1 MGTPNLIP
9 IPNPDDK
16 RGIVR
21 ALAKLASLRLN
32 ADSTPTFAEL
42 TLTELT
48 KSRLVATDS
57 DKTLV
62 SSDLINWVAGTADEI
77 EITDDGDGTI
87 TIGIVDP
94 LIVSKGGTGTASLT
108 DHSLL
113 VGSGTDAITALGEAT
128 DGQLP
133 IGSTGNDPVLA
144 TLTGTSNQINISNGP
159 GSITLS
165 TPQDIHT
172 GASPTFV
179 DITLTAFDSSETIGH
194 VLTDTINPGILD
206 TITVSDDGGRDI
218 SWTAGEIYTP
228 DGDIISTVSG
238 SSTCTDNAV
247 NYLVW
252 SSGTSL
258 TLQTSPPSDGEIGI
272 AEIAVAAGDIWEIDE
287 VPILNRLLYD
297 IQREL
302 VRTFPIIV
310 ETGLVVSEDT
320 DATNA
325 FDVVSSAGAYH
336 RDINNRHVVPQIYSR
351 TTPMRRWYHSGG
363 VWTNDTN
370 AEIDNT
376 QYDNGT
382 NLVSLSPGK
391 WTKSLFL
398 VSEDEIHWIY
408 PQEEFNNL
416 NAALVGDL
424 PTLPGGL
431 EAFPRTTALIMKEGE
446 TSFPPAGSDRW
457 IDVRPLFS
465 PAEIVSSLIT
475 QHSSLGGLTEDDHP
489 QYLLVDG
496 TRAMS
501 GDLDLGGNDLLNP
514 GVGHDSFTDFVVNE
528 HIDHS
533 TVSISA
539 GGILSGG
546 GDITASRT
554 ISLAQADID
563 HNSITNTHNLTT
575 DIDHDQLTNYVAG
588 EHFLQTDIT
597 NVSTALSTGLL
608 KVTTG
613 TGALS
618 VITDNS
624 GNWDAAYTH
633 SQQTSGNPHNVTPAD
648 LSLVIGADVQAWS
661 ATLDDLSGTSAAAA
675 QLDSLTD
682 NSIVNSLHRHSE
694 LVASDGS
701 VDPALSVASNGY
713 VGIGTASPDRLLKL
727 ERDGHVGFVMECTGT
742 SQHAEVILES
752 KSPTGTSH
760 WWTFGVP
767 YGRNSFVI
775 SKTGAELG
783 KEFVFSADGNLGI
796 GVSSPSRRLSVHKPG
811 HCGFE
816 LICEANSSHAEVIL
830 ESKSAAG
837 ASHWWT
843 FGVPYGGH
851 RFIISSSGVELG
863 NHLAVLSGGNV
874 GIGLTDPEAKL
885 AVAGT
890 LKLQERS
897 SAVSDTAGWGQL
909 WVKNTSP
916 CQLWF
921 TDDTGVDH
929 QIAFV

>member
-1 MGTPNLIP
+1 
-9 IPNPDDK
+9 
-16 RGIVR
+16 
-21 ALAKLASLRLN
+21 
-32 ADSTPTFAEL
+32 
-42 TLTELT
+42 
-48 KSRLVATDS
+48 
-57 DKTLV
+57 
-62 SSDLINWVAGTADEI
+62 
-77 EITDDGDGTI
+77 
-87 TIGIVDP
+87 
-94 LIVSKGGTGTASLT
+94 VSKGGTGATSLT

-206 TITVSDDGGRDI
+206 AITVSDDGGRDI

-228 DGDIISTVSG
+228 NGDIISTVSG
-238 SSTCTDNAV
+238 SSTCTDNAI

-287 VPILNRLLYD
+287 ISILSRLLYD

-351 TTPMRRWYHSGG
+351 TTPMRRWYRSGG

-465 PAEIVSSLIT
+465 PAEIVSALIT

-514 GVGHDSFTDFVVNE
+514 GVGHDSFTDFVANE
-528 HIDHS
+528 HVDHS

-597 NVSTALSTGLL
+597 NVSAALSTGLL

-624 GNWDAAYTH
+624 ANWDAAYTH
-633 SQQTSGNPHNVTPAD
+633 SQLISGNPHNVTPAD
-648 LSLVIGADVQAWS
+648 LSLVIGTDVQAWS
-661 ATLDDLSGTSAAAA
+661 ATLDDLSGTSATAA

-682 NSIVNSLHRHSE
+682 GSVINTLHRHNK
-694 LVASDGS
+694 LVGSDGS
-701 VDPALSVASNGY
+701 PDPALYVDAAGRVGINTTSPAWRLDVKSVDTFIGRFISTNTSCWFHLTTEGLGATTSAGMVFGVSETTGECFFVNKQASKFHILTDNTIRFTMDGNGK
-713 VGIGTASPDRLLKL
+713 VGIG
-727 ERDGHVGFVMECTGT
+727 
-742 SQHAEVILES
+742 I
-752 KSPTGTSH
+752 
-760 WWTFGVP
+760 
-767 YGRNSFVI
+767 
-775 SKTGAELG
+775 
-783 KEFVFSADGNLGI
+783 
-796 GVSSPSRRLSVHKPG
+796 SSPKTKLTVEGTLTLKER
-811 HCGFE
+811 
-816 LICEANSSHAEVIL
+816 
-830 ESKSAAG
+830 SAAD
-837 ASHWWT
+837 
-843 FGVPYGGH
+843 V
-851 RFIISSSGVELG
+851 
-863 NHLAVLSGGNV
+863 
-874 GIGLTDPEAKL
+874 
-885 AVAGT
+885 
-890 LKLQERS
+890 
-897 SAVSDTAGWGQL
+897 DTAGYGQL

-916 CQLWF
+916 CQLWY